1 MRRVGAFLR
10 CCSFVLRSMRL
21 AGAFLRCCLLVWRS
35 MRLVGASLLLKQA
48 RVAAGCRL
56 YEWWQR
62 DFADGKRQ
70 GATVGHEIDPGATNC
85 ERLCR
90 LGPNNSIENELQNPR
105 EKTNSNASI
114 TPYRTPDGDE
124 RRVGR
129 LKGHRRLVST
139 RERGKLRLASLPGV
153 EQQNTAQRIY
163 HSHPASREAHGRT
176 QAAKASVPITQ
187 GRGQP
192 TQAAPR

>member
-1 MRRVGAFLR
+1 MV
-10 CCSFVLRSMRL
+10 
-21 AGAFLRCCLLVWRS
+21 
-35 MRLVGASLLLKQA
+35 
-48 RVAAGCRL
+48 
-56 YEWWQR
+56 WQR

-90 LGPNNSIENELQNPR
+90 LGPNKCCKSLQNPR
-105 EKTNSNASI
+105 EKEAVPNASI
-114 TPYRTPDGDE
+114 TPFRTLGGE
-124 RRVGR
+124 EMRVGR

-163 HSHPASREAHGRT
+163 HAHQASPEAHGRT
-176 QAAKASVPITQ
+176 QAAKASAPTTQ
-187 GRGQP
+187 PERQP